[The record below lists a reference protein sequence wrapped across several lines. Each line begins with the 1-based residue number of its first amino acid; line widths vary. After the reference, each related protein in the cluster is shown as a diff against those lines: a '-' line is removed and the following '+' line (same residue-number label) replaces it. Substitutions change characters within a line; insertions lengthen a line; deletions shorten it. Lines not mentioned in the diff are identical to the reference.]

1 MKKVQR
7 WVDLLAALLAH
18 QMPLTFEQIAR
29 EVPGYAGKSKATQK
43 RMFERDKLELRAF
56 GVPIQSMGE
65 EGSDDSAYRLA
76 PKDFYL
82 PYLSVATPRGLR
94 TPRRIDKYGYRALTS
109 LDLETDELLAI
120 ADAAARV
127 RLLHDAALA
136 ADIDAATRKL
146 AFDAAVD
153 GPSDDVAVLVRQ
165 PPDAKTL
172 ATIAEAVH
180 ARKRLRFDYAAMDS
194 PEQTKREVEPYGLF
208 FLSGNWYVAGFD
220 ASREGLRNFRVNRM
234 RAVKANR
241 ARSGTPDFD
250 VPSTFRLREH
260 AASRQAWELGDSDLL
275 HAVVEFGESGSAQ
288 AALRLGERV
297 PGKPN
302 QRRFRV
308 RRLDA
313 FVRWLMSFAGD
324 ATPIE
329 PPDVV
334 AALERQAAETLA
346 LYGGSR

>member
-1 MKKVQR
+1 MNKVQR

-18 QMPLTFEQIAR
+18 QMPLTFDQIAR
-29 EVPGYAGKSKATQK
+29 EVPGYAGKSKPTQK
-43 RMFERDKLELRAF
+43 RMFERDKLELRAL

-82 PYLSVATPRGLR
+82 PYLSVATPRGLQAAR
-94 TPRRIDKYGYRALTS
+94 KIDRYGYRALTS
-109 LDLETDELLAI
+109 LDLEADELVAI

-127 RLLHDAALA
+127 RLLHDPALA

-146 AFDAAVD
+146 AFDVPVE
-153 GPSDDVAVLVRQ
+153 GTSDNASVLVRQ

-180 ARKRLRFDYAAMDS
+180 ARKRLRFAYAAMDTAE
-194 PEQTKREVEPYGLF
+194 PTKREIEPYGLF
-208 FLSGNWYVAGFD
+208 FLSGNWYVVGFD
-220 ASREGLRNFRVNRM
+220 ASREALRNFRVNRM
-234 RAVKANR
+234 RSVTPNR
-241 ARSGTPDFD
+241 ARAGTPDFT
-250 VPSTFRLREH
+250 VPPAFRLREH
-260 AASRQAWELGDSDLL
+260 ATSRQAWELGDNDLV
-275 HAVVEFGESGSAQ
+275 HAVVEFGDSGSAQ

-324 ATPIE
+324 ARPLE
-329 PPDVV
+329 PPEVV

-346 LYGGSR
+346 LYRGRR